1 MSGCRGFSCKA
12 SLMPGCNK
20 GEIFSEWSQRVWR
33 GSCAAGAMGVVT
45 CSIRTNVSLCS
56 HTAAQARFNGY
67 NPALCC
73 VARAF
78 VRARAVEL
86 IAETTLMPMYDYQ
99 CASCGHQ
106 LEAIQKISAEPL
118 VDCPACQAPEL
129 KKMLSMP
136 GFRLSGTG
144 WYETD
149 FKTGSK
155 KNLAGGDKA
164 D

>member
-1 MSGCRGFSCKA
+1 MDIIPLFAAK
-12 SLMPGCNK
+12 P
-20 GEIFSEWSQRVWR
+20 RVC
-33 GSCAAGAMGVVT
+33 GS
-45 CSIRTNVSLCS
+45 N
-56 HTAAQARFNGY
+56 
-67 NPALCC
+67 
-73 VARAF
+73 
-78 VRARAVEL
+78 L
-86 IAETTLMPMYDYQ
+86 IAETTPMPMYDYQ

-106 LEAIQKISAEPL
+106 LEAIQKISAAAL

-155 KNLAGGDKA
+155 KKSWPAATKLTRFQVRVERHVRAPA
-164 D
+164 SSSS

>member
-1 MSGCRGFSCKA
+1 
-12 SLMPGCNK
+12 MPITC
-20 GEIFSEWSQRVWR
+20 GEGAGGNRR
-33 GSCAAGAMGVVT
+33 AA
-45 CSIRTNVSLCS
+45 
-56 HTAAQARFNGY
+56 
-67 NPALCC
+67 
-73 VARAF
+73 
-78 VRARAVEL
+78 
-86 IAETTLMPMYDYQ
+86 
-99 CASCGHQ
+99 
-106 LEAIQKISAEPL
+106 PL

-136 GFRLSGTG
+136 GFRLSGIG

>member
-1 MSGCRGFSCKA
+1 MSICAVLRLHRPH
-12 SLMPGCNK
+12 LMDIIPLFAAKPC
-20 GEIFSEWSQRVWR
+20 VC
-33 GSCAAGAMGVVT
+33 GS
-45 CSIRTNVSLCS
+45 N
-56 HTAAQARFNGY
+56 
-67 NPALCC
+67 
-73 VARAF
+73 
-78 VRARAVEL
+78 L
-86 IAETTLMPMYDYQ
+86 IAETTSMPMYDYQ

-106 LEAIQKISAEPL
+106 LEAIQKISDAPL